1 MEQTTYTISDLAKE
15 HAVTPRTIRLY
26 EEIGIVA
33 PQRDGNKR
41 IYVERDR
48 VRLRLAIRGKG
59 LGMSLAEVKELIDM
73 YDNTGRDE
81 KKQLKCLL
89 AKLQERR
96 DILLAQRRDIE
107 ITLAE
112 IDRIADKARS
122 TLSNLEQAPMSQKA
136 S

>member
-1 MEQTTYTISDLAKE
+1 MEQKTYTISDLAKE
-15 HAVTPRTIRLY
+15 HSVTPRTIRLY
-26 EEIGIVA
+26 EELGIVA
-33 PQRDGNKR
+33 PKREGNKR

-81 KKQLKCLL
+81 KKQLKRLL
-89 AKLQERR
+89 EKLQERR

-122 TLSNLEQAPMSQKA
+122 TLSDLEQAKA

>member
-1 MEQTTYTISDLAKE
+1 MEQKTYTISDLAKE

-26 EEIGIVA
+26 EELGIVA
-33 PQRDGNKR
+33 PKREGNKR

-81 KKQLKCLL
+81 KKQLKRLL
-89 AKLQERR
+89 EKLQERR
-96 DILLAQRRDIE
+96 DILFAQRRDIE

-122 TLSNLEQAPMSQKA
+122 TLIELGD
-136 S
+136 

>member
-1 MEQTTYTISDLAKE
+1 MEQKTYTISDLAKE

-26 EEIGIVA
+26 EELGIVA
-33 PQRDGNKR
+33 PKREGNKR

-81 KKQLKCLL
+81 KKQLKRLL
-89 AKLQERR
+89 EKLQERR

-122 TLSNLEQAPMSQKA
+122 TLADLELAKA

>member
-1 MEQTTYTISDLAKE
+1 MEQKTYTISDLAKE

-26 EEIGIVA
+26 EELGIVA
-33 PQRDGNKR
+33 PKREGNKR

-81 KKQLKCLL
+81 KKQLKRLL
-89 AKLQERR
+89 EKLQERR

-112 IDRIADKARS
+112 IDRIADKARL
-122 TLSNLEQAPMSQKA
+122 TLSDLEQSK
-136 S
+136 SS

>member
-1 MEQTTYTISDLAKE
+1 MEQKTYTISDLAKE

-26 EEIGIVA
+26 EELGIVA
-33 PQRDGNKR
+33 PKREGNKR

-59 LGMSLAEVKELIDM
+59 LGMTLAEVKELIDM

-81 KKQLKCLL
+81 KKQLKRLL
-89 AKLQERR
+89 EKLQERR
-96 DILLAQRRDIE
+96 DILLTQRRDIE

-122 TLSNLEQAPMSQKA
+122 TLSDLERAKA

>member
-1 MEQTTYTISDLAKE
+1 MEQKTYTISDLAKE

-26 EEIGIVA
+26 EELGIVA
-33 PQRDGNKR
+33 PKREGNKR

-81 KKQLKCLL
+81 KKQLKRLL
-89 AKLQERR
+89 EKLQERR

-122 TLSNLEQAPMSQKA
+122 TLADLERAKA

>member
-1 MEQTTYTISDLAKE
+1 MEQKTYTISDLAKE
-15 HAVTPRTIRLY
+15 HEVTPRTIRLY

-33 PQRDGNKR
+33 PQRNGNKR

-81 KKQLKCLL
+81 KKQLKRLL
-89 AKLQERR
+89 EKLQERR

-107 ITLAE
+107 LTLAE

-122 TLSNLEQAPMSQKA
+122 TLSELERAKGFSV
-136 S
+136 

>member
-1 MEQTTYTISDLAKE
+1 MEQKTYTISDLAKE

-26 EEIGIVA
+26 EELGIVA
-33 PQRDGNKR
+33 PKREGNKR

-81 KKQLKCLL
+81 KKQLKRLL
-89 AKLQERR
+89 EKLQERR
-96 DILLAQRRDIE
+96 EILLAQRRDIE

-112 IDRIADKARS
+112 IDRIADKARL
-122 TLSNLEQAPMSQKA
+122 TLSDLEQSKPS
-136 S
+136 

>member
-1 MEQTTYTISDLAKE
+1 MEQKTYTISDLAKE

-26 EEIGIVA
+26 EELGIVA
-33 PQRDGNKR
+33 PKREGNKR

-81 KKQLKCLL
+81 KKQLKRLL
-89 AKLQERR
+89 EKLQERR

-112 IDRIADKARS
+112 IDRIADKARL
-122 TLSNLEQAPMSQKA
+122 TLSDLEQSKPS
-136 S
+136 

>member
-1 MEQTTYTISDLAKE
+1 MEHKTYTISDLAKE
-15 HAVTPRTIRLY
+15 HEVTPRTIRLY

-48 VRLRLAIRGKG
+48 VRLRLAIRGKR
-59 LGMSLAEVKELIDM
+59 LGMTLAEVKELIDM

-81 KKQLKCLL
+81 KKQLKRLL
-89 AKLQERR
+89 EKLQERR

-107 ITLAE
+107 LTLAE

-122 TLSNLEQAPMSQKA
+122 TLGQLGV
-136 S
+136 

>member
-1 MEQTTYTISDLAKE
+1 MEQKTYTISDLAKE

-26 EEIGIVA
+26 EELGIVA
-33 PQRDGNKR
+33 PKREGNKR

-59 LGMSLAEVKELIDM
+59 LGMTLAEVKELIDM

-81 KKQLKCLL
+81 KKQLKRLL
-89 AKLQERR
+89 EKLQERR

-122 TLSNLEQAPMSQKA
+122 TLSDLERAKA

>member
-1 MEQTTYTISDLAKE
+1 MEQKTYTISDLAKE

-26 EEIGIVA
+26 EELGIVA
-33 PQRDGNKR
+33 PKREGNKR

-81 KKQLKCLL
+81 KKQLKRLL
-89 AKLQERR
+89 EKLQERR

-122 TLSNLEQAPMSQKA
+122 TLADLERTKA